1 MGTTDVTLE
10 EANMRISFLAR
21 AVAAFAAIAFAIV
34 LTSAAGF
41 AAEGFVG
48 KYKTT
53 DTDGKPFAIWLSDDG
68 KAKGDRA
75 DEGLAGMWKEEGSAA
90 VITWDSGWVT
100 KITKD
105 GDKYTKTAE
114 KDGKPIGRPA
124 DAEKVE

>member
-1 MGTTDVTLE
+1 MQIT
-10 EANMRISFLAR
+10 RFLAR
-21 AVAAFAAIAFAIV
+21 TTAAFAAIAFAIV

-53 DTDGKPFAIWLSDDG
+53 DTDGKPFTIWLSNDG
-68 KAKGDRA
+68 SAKGDRA
-75 DEGLAGMWKEEGSAA
+75 DEGLAGMWKEAGASA

-100 KITKD
+100 KITKN

-114 KDGKPIGRPA
+114 KDGKPVGSPA
-124 DAEKVE
+124 AAEKTE

>member
-1 MGTTDVTLE
+1 MHTGFF
-10 EANMRISFLAR
+10 AKA
-21 AVAAFAAIAFAIV
+21 AAAFAALAFAIV

-53 DTDGKPFAIWLSDDG
+53 DTEGKAFTIWLSDDG
-68 KAKGDRA
+68 AAKGDRA
-75 DEGLAGMWKEEGSAA
+75 NEGLAGMWKEAGSAA

-100 KITKD
+100 KITKG

-114 KDGKPIGRPA
+114 KDGKPVGEPS
-124 DAEKVE
+124 DVEKVE